1 MGEKL
6 VIGCGY
12 VGTRLARQYLAQGE
26 SVIGVTRTVTGLA
39 RLQTSGVPG
48 LRRDL
53 ANDPLDDLPLADA
66 DLFHCAPPPA
76 SGTDDPH
83 TRRLVDAFARV
94 GHPRRVVYLSTTG
107 VYGDCA
113 GEWVDETWPARPVAD
128 RSLRRWDA
136 EETLRRWSQASGRDL
151 VILRVAGI
159 YGPGR
164 LPLERIRA
172 GTPMVRPEEAPYTN
186 RIHVDDL
193 VAVCRAAMARGVA
206 GAVYNAC
213 DGHPSTMAEYFQ
225 DVAAAAGLPSPPL
238 ISLAEAAAHLS
249 GGMLSYLSESRR
261 LRNERLREQLGVEL
275 RYPSLAAGLQA
286 IFGESAPA
294 ASSE

>member
-26 SVIGVTRTVTGLA
+26 SVIGVTRTAAGLA

-48 LRRDL
+48 LCRDL
-53 ANDPLDDLPLADA
+53 ASDPLDDRPLVDA

-76 SGTDDPH
+76 SGTEDPH
-83 TRRLVDAFARV
+83 TRRLVGAFERS

-136 EETLRRWSQASGRDL
+136 EETLRRWSQTSGRDL

-164 LPLERIRA
+164 LPLERIRT

-193 VAVCRAAMARGVA
+193 VAVCRAAMARGVP

-213 DGHPSTMAEYFQ
+213 DGHPSTMTEYFQ
-225 DVAAAAGLPSPPL
+225 DVATAAGLPSPPL

-261 LRNERLREQLGVEL
+261 LRNDRLLQQLGVEL
-275 RYPSLAAGLQA
+275 RYPSLAAGLRA
-286 IFGESAPA
+286 IFGESTPA
-294 ASSE
+294 AASD